1 MPGWHGGLPA
11 SVYPGQAP
19 SAIDSSPTIAF
30 LDGPGK
36 PPSVIVGVGSQS
48 VPDQNGGLIAWNANG
63 RVRFRFHTKAT
74 FRQWRDQPRNLDNS
88 VFATPAVGDVQGNGQ
103 QDIVFGSYDHYIYAL
118 NPYGKLLPGFPIDR
132 ADTIWSS
139 PALVDYAHNGRD
151 DIIMGGDASG
161 LAGLDGKPCFGGWL
175 TDYRYSPRT
184 RSPHL
189 IWQVCVGQTVW
200 SSPAIGVINST
211 HRLAVVVGTSF
222 NPAYRES
229 RATDELFAYYLANR
243 APVPGWP
250 VKTVGP
256 SFGSPAI
263 ASLTPGGAPVVI
275 STSCAACSGGPGVVE
290 AWNGAGRR
298 IWQEAVT
305 PGVPLFS
312 SPAVANVTGTGAQ
325 DVLVGASSGL
335 YVLNGESGHQALPD
349 ALQPSCGLENV
360 PAVFQV
366 QKTLGGLSGWELALS
381 CQQAGRAWL
390 VAYEL
395 PRAPDEAPSW
405 PEWRQN
411 SDHTGYAGGSS

>member
-1 MPGWHGGLPA
+1 MEGSVSA
-11 SVYPGQAP
+11 SIRRRP
-19 SAIDSSPTIAF
+19 SA
-30 LDGPGK
+30 
-36 PPSVIVGVGSQS
+36 
-48 VPDQNGGLIAWNANG
+48 NG
-63 RVRFRFHTKAT
+63 AT
-74 FRQWRDQPRNLDNS
+74 NRETSTTS

-263 ASLTPGGAPVVI
+263 ASLTPGGRAR
-275 STSCAACSGGPGVVE
+275 GH
-290 AWNGAGRR
+290 
-298 IWQEAVT
+298 
-305 PGVPLFS
+305 L
-312 SPAVANVTGTGAQ
+312 
-325 DVLVGASSGL
+325 DVLRGLFGGARRRRSMERSGSTDL
-335 YVLNGESGHQALPD
+335 AGSGHTWRAAVLVT
-349 ALQPSCGLENV
+349 CGRERDRYRR
-360 PAVFQV
+360 P
-366 QKTLGGLSGWELALS
+366 
-381 CQQAGRAWL
+381 GR
-390 VAYEL
+390 
-395 PRAPDEAPSW
+395 PR
-405 PEWRQN
+405 RRRRRVC
-411 SDHTGYAGGSS
+411 TC